1 MKTDTVISIIK
12 EKGTVCASDLEEA
25 KISRTTLHYMANR
38 GILRRVTRG
47 VYTLADHYPTL
58 EAFAEVMRSAPQGVI
73 CLLSALQ
80 FHEITTQM
88 PFETWVAIEPNA
100 SKPKVPNVRIVRLTG
115 KAFSEG
121 IETHEQEG
129 LSVRVY
135 CPAKTVVD
143 CFKFRNKIGIDVARE
158 ALVDCLKQKKA
169 TRDEIWRYAKIC
181 HMLNIIRPYLEMAS

>member
-1 MKTDTVISIIK
+1 MKTDTIISIIK
-12 EKGTVCASDLEEA
+12 EKGTVSSSDLKA
-25 KISRTTLHYMANR
+25 AGISRTTLHYLANR
-38 GILRRVTRG
+38 GMLRRITRG
-47 VYTLADHYPTL
+47 IYTLADHYPAL
-58 EAFAEVMRSAPQGVI
+58 ETFAEIMRSAPQSVI

-80 FHEITTQM
+80 FHEITTQI
-88 PFETWVAIEPNA
+88 PIKTWVAIEPNA

-115 KAFSEG
+115 KVFSEG
-121 IETHEQEG
+121 IQTHEQEG

-158 ALVDCLKQKKA
+158 ALIDCLNQKKA

-181 HMLNIIRPYLEMAS
+181 HMINVMRPYLEMAS

>member
-1 MKTDTVISIIK
+1 MKTDSVINIIK
-12 EKGTVCASDLEEA
+12 AKGTVCASDLEKA
-25 KISRTTLHYMANR
+25 GISRTTLHYMVNR

-47 VYTLADHYPTL
+47 VYTLSDHFPTL
-58 EAFAEVMRSAPQGVI
+58 EAFAEVMRSAPQSVI

-88 PFETWVAIEPNA
+88 PFEIWVAIERNA
-100 SKPKVPNVRIVRLTG
+100 TKPKVPNVRIVRLTG
-115 KAFSEG
+115 NAFAEG

-129 LSVRVY
+129 LTVRVY

-158 ALVDCLKQKKA
+158 ALIDCLNQKKA

-181 HMLNIIRPYLEMAS
+181 HMTNIIRPYLEMTS

>member
-1 MKTDTVISIIK
+1 MKTEDVIGIIK
-12 EKGTVCASDLEEA
+12 EKGIVCASDLEEA
-25 KISRTTLHYMANR
+25 GISRTTLPYMANR
-38 GILRRVTRG
+38 GILRRITRG
-47 VYTLADHYPTL
+47 IYTLADHFPSL
-58 EAFAEVMRSAPQGVI
+58 EGFAEVIRSAPDSVI

-88 PFETWVAIEPNA
+88 PFETWVAIERNA
-100 SKPKVPNVRIVRLTG
+100 TKPKVPNVRIVRLTG

-129 LSVRVY
+129 LVVRVY

-158 ALVDCLKQKKA
+158 AMVDCLNQKKA
-169 TRDEIWRYAKIC
+169 SRDEIWRYAKIC
-181 HMLNIIRPYLEMAS
+181 HMTNIIRPYLEMAS